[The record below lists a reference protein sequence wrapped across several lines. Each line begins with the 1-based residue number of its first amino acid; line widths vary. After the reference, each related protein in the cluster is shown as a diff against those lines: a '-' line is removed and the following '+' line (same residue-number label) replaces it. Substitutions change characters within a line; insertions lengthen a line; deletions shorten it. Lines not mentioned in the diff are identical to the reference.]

1 MASFIQLKNTPIKE
15 VIFTISFKENIALE
29 KLELFKQLPQIT
41 EKFPIINTG
50 FQTQLR
56 SKNNEPP
63 VSKVS
68 EVGFIMKDKLN
79 SYIIQAKKGSFA
91 FHKVNGYESFETLLI
106 KLETYWNEL
115 IKICGD
121 LTILNL
127 SVRYLNLIEKEKD
140 EKISDLLNIVTKH
153 PFGEENET
161 NLTQHRFKYDK
172 NSQITITVVTAKPNF
187 VVTEK
192 QNNKLKDGVV
202 LDIIINK
209 KINSD
214 TQATFDFTN
223 FNEMRT
229 VKNEIFFKII
239 TEKTINKYNK

>member
-1 MASFIQLKNTPIKE
+1 MASFIQLESTPIKE
-15 VIFTISFKENIALE
+15 VIFTISFKENVALE
-29 KLELFKQLPQIT
+29 KLQLFKQLPQIT

-50 FQTQLR
+50 FQTQL
-56 SKNNEPP
+56 SAKNNEAP
-63 VSKVS
+63 VPKVS
-68 EVGFIMKDKLN
+68 EVGFIMKDKSN

-91 FHKVNGYESFETLLI
+91 FHKVNGYENFEALLT
-106 KLETYWNEL
+106 KLEVYWNDL

-153 PFGEENET
+153 PFGENET

-172 NSQITITVVTAKPNF
+172 NPQITITVVTAKPNF
-187 VVTEK
+187 VVTDK

-209 KINSD
+209 KIDSNK
-214 TQATFDFTN
+214 QIAFDFTN

-229 VKNEIFFKII
+229 VKNEIFFKSI